1 MTIPDFQT
9 IMLPLLKHISDG
21 KEHNNKEIIEALAD
35 HFQLTQEER
44 SRLLPSGR
52 QKVFTGA

>member
-21 KEHNNKEIIEALAD
+21 NEHTNKEITEALAD
-35 HFQLTQEER
+35 YFQLTQEDAPAK
-44 SRLLPSGR
+44 SLL
-52 QKVFTGA
+52 QAVLWF